1 MALAPKVSDYPKIRK
16 ALKFYKVT
24 SIITGIML
32 LFVLIEMVA
41 KYAFGVEIYAFTPQ
55 GTFSLVRV
63 DAFGDTNS
71 EGLNLSSGILIV
83 HGWFYV
89 IYLFSSF
96 LLWSPMRWP
105 FWRFLVL
112 ASGGLVPFWSFF
124 LEVIVAKD
132 VEKTLSA
139 SEAAELAPLEASH

>member
-32 LFVLIEMVA
+32 LFVLIEMIA

-55 GTFSLVRV
+55 GTVSLVRV

-71 EGLNLSSGILIV
+71 EGLNL
-83 HGWFYV
+83 
-89 IYLFSSF
+89 
-96 LLWSPMRWP
+96 
-105 FWRFLVL
+105 
-112 ASGGLVPFWSFF
+112 
-124 LEVIVAKD
+124 
-132 VEKTLSA
+132 
-139 SEAAELAPLEASH
+139 

>member
-1 MALAPKVSDYPKIRK
+1 MALAPKTSEYPRIRK

-32 LFVLIEMVA
+32 IFVLIEMIA
-41 KYAFGVEIYAFTPQ
+41 KYGFGYEIYAFTPQ
-55 GTFSLVRV
+55 GAVSLVGTDV
-63 DAFGDTNS
+63 YGKTSS
-71 EGLNLSSGILIV
+71 EGLNLSRGILIV

-124 LEVIVAKD
+124 LEVIVARD
-132 VEKTLSA
+132 VNKTLA
-139 SEAAELAPLEASH
+139 AGEAVDRQPVEA

>member
-1 MALAPKVSDYPKIRK
+1 MALAPKVSDVPRIRK

-32 LFVLIEMVA
+32 LFVLIEMIA
-41 KYAFGVEIYAFTPQ
+41 KYAFGYEIYAFTPQ
-55 GTFSLVRV
+55 GAITLVGTDV
-63 DAFGDTNS
+63 FGKTESD
-71 EGLNLSSGILIV
+71 GLNLSRGILVV

-132 VEKTLSA
+132 VEKTLTTV
-139 SEAAELAPLEASH
+139 EAADSKPVEASH